1 MKHELIKLE
10 NEINLFEEFIANSE
24 ELSVYDNIDHKTLQ
38 PIGKIVDKY
47 YGIYLRRN

>member
-1 MKHELIKLE
+1 MKYELIKLE

-38 PIGKIVDKY
+38 PIGEIVDKY